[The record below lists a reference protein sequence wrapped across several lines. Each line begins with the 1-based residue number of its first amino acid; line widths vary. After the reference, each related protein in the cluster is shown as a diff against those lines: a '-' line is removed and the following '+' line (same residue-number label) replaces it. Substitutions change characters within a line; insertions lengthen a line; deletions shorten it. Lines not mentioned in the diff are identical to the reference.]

1 MSEMTVNV
9 LAIINAASEPIETLL
24 GPFLKRMKFPLPPPE
39 RPAQFSLRHVFALMV
54 VLSVCLA
61 LVTQLRH
68 IGLALSIGAIGMAIG
83 WWRHDWRLSAA
94 AGTALSIFVL
104 TYVASWVRMH
114 RDPVMHSHAGSETL
128 YVLRSTASVL
138 EEYKLTFG
146 AYPETLDELEITFTQ
161 QRAAIDGW
169 GELLDYERADDHFTL
184 ISRGRDRKR
193 GGLGLDADLV
203 LHSSG
208 PSTVVFAPL
217 TLRQFLYEADGS
229 HGIYLAASIASILA
243 ALVWYAGNWG
253 EEPTRSDFVWGLA
266 IAIPTAVL
274 TAFLLAYL
282 YVAAAG
288 SSH

>member
-9 LAIINAASEPIETLL
+9 LAIINAASEPIETLF

-68 IGLALSIGAIGMAIG
+68 IGWALSIGAIGMAIG

-104 TYVASWVRMH
+104 TYVASWVRMEGELM
-114 RDPVMHSHAGSETL
+114 RGSSADITR
-128 YVLRSTASVL
+128 YVFLFNSTAID
-138 EEYKLTFG
+138 EYKSIDGSLPDSLDALELSTLT
-146 AYPETLDELEITFTQ
+146 ELP
-161 QRAAIDGW
+161 RMDGW
-169 GELLDYERADDHFTL
+169 GGEIHYRRHNEEYELVSF
-184 ISRGRDRKR
+184 GRDQQP
-193 GGLGLDADLV
+193 GGAGLDADV
-203 LHSSG
+203 VYR
-208 PSTVVFAPL
+208 STKPYQLEVAPL
-217 TLRQFLYEADGS
+217 TIRQFLFEADGS
-229 HGIYLAASIASILA
+229 IGIFQAAIVASLLTAITWYATNWREDLNRPKIVIELTIAIASAVCA
-243 ALVWYAGNWG
+243 AV
-253 EEPTRSDFVWGLA
+253 V
-266 IAIPTAVL
+266 
-274 TAFLLAYL
+274 LAYF